1 MPWIRLRMGMGAVV
15 GVCVGGVGWWLVT
28 GAPPADAPVTAPLP
42 TVAVDAIQQQV
53 AAAGARASAART
65 TEGAVMTAQA
75 MSDQVQA
82 RPELIHR
89 TRAGQRVALTGTLAS
104 IEQGTSGVLV
114 LSLAV
119 QGRTQGL
126 RLVMASDGAGH
137 ALTLPLGVEIR
148 VDCLS
153 QGVLMGEWLLA
164 DCSMA

>member
-1 MPWIRLRMGMGAVV
+1 
-15 GVCVGGVGWWLVT
+15 
-28 GAPPADAPVTAPLP
+28 
-42 TVAVDAIQQQV
+42 
-53 AAAGARASAART
+53 
-65 TEGAVMTAQA
+65 MTAQA

-104 IEQGTSGVLV
+104 IEQGSSGVLV

-126 RLVMASDGAGH
+126 RLVMAPDAADR
-137 ALTLPLGVEIR
+137 ALTLLLGVEIR